1 MDLVAAAWLFRN
13 KSAFA
18 KLTVELA
25 MRHQES
31 FTWFL
36 EDRVLEQAMPEKF
49 WILLIDRTA
58 RLRSNLLELIYILG
72 QANKTGGIFTP
83 ACNHPWHS
91 FDDYQQLYKQFGSGR
106 VRPSGNGYPPIDLV
120 LGIETVNKYE
130 RMCPGCVCGNRE
142 LDPQAAQEK
151 LERIKEGVRIC
162 VECVEKPVEMVCSHM
177 N

>member
-13 KSAFA
+13 RSAFA

-36 EDRVLEQAMPEKF
+36 EDRVLEQAIPQKF
-49 WILLIDRTA
+49 WILLIERNA

-72 QANKTGGIFTP
+72 QENEADGKPTP

-91 FDDYQQLYKQFGSGR
+91 IDDYQQLYKRFGSGR
-106 VRPSGNGYPPIDLV
+106 VRPSSNGYPPIDLV
-120 LGIETVNKYE
+120 LGIETVNKHE

-142 LDPQAAQEK
+142 LEPQAVQEK
-151 LERIKEGVRIC
+151 LERVKKEVRIC
-162 VECVEKPVEMVCSHM
+162 LECVEKPVELVCSHLD
-177 N
+177 